1 MHHLCSHPAPRKESL
16 PARAHYGS
24 SSTGTVPCARAPCEW
39 HDDRRRRGVQR
50 VPLPGHLCDQRM
62 HRWHPVLVLAVLPS
76 KRTPVCTAHTRAP
89 HSTALLIPSLVREGV
104 TCSGNPSFATSPLI
118 LPAFHC
124 QRCRPHDAP
133 SPITPGQA
141 CEDRAHHPGRRLGRQ
156 GGRI

>member
-76 KRTPVCTAHTRAP
+76 KRSPVCTAHTRAP

-104 TCSGNPSFATSPLI
+104 TCGGNPSCLPRDVPSNPSRLPLPT
-118 LPAFHC
+118 LPPS
-124 QRCRPHDAP
+124 RCPFSNYTR
-133 SPITPGQA
+133 SS
-141 CEDRAHHPGRRLGRQ
+141 L
-156 GGRI
+156 